1 MAKIELPFEYHIF
14 QESSK
19 SLEFNMSDSLRKAFD
34 AFTNDLT
41 KLVESEKS
49 IDSLC
54 DTFQMKYQLLSKK
67 LIEEMKEKGL
77 DKRAT
82 HSFEELRYMFKWG
95 YMLKEA
101 YPDMTLKSLGDLFGI
116 KNTAFSKLGL
126 YPLRAYDYQKDVHQ
140 SKGYFKNTDAHA
152 ICEVINDEIQLPYL
166 TNAQIVLSN
175 DTDMFVDLV
184 QGDSKM
190 FVVKRPTFNEG
201 DILSDSIYDHA
212 RSCFVNVNI
221 KAGVAQLK
229 DKIISILDM
238 NNPIF
243 SKHFIIEVL
252 RDKSVMLNGC
262 VRDGNVDAFLEMRKD
277 YLEGIERV
285 DVLESEL
292 DSDYLDPVVGMDE
305 EQIQVEIEQIKSN
318 ITRWETVLSNNVAG
332 DRYMLEYKK
341 SNDLRAYL
349 NSVRDYTLQYHLE
362 MPIGK
367 LIFEET
373 ELAAVYFVIQAFG
386 GVDANYNVSYEDFQ
400 KVKEDLKTSRLADYL
415 DRICKDARTP
425 HIKDISK
432 GEQLVSKLEQ
442 ISNETG
448 QKKYIKKKPVA
459 KGKSNE
465 PVLVYV
471 DTDAY
476 NITQE
481 EIDKILETYQ
491 VALVVRSSKTF
502 VGLQTLNEDLHLS
515 ANMEG
520 LQNEYKY

>member
-1 MAKIELPFEYHIF
+1 
-14 QESSK
+14 
-19 SLEFNMSDSLRKAFD
+19 
-34 AFTNDLT
+34 
-41 KLVESEKS
+41 
-49 IDSLC
+49 
-54 DTFQMKYQLLSKK
+54 
-67 LIEEMKEKGL
+67 
-77 DKRAT
+77 
-82 HSFEELRYMFKWG
+82 
-95 YMLKEA
+95 
-101 YPDMTLKSLGDLFGI
+101 
-116 KNTAFSKLGL
+116 
-126 YPLRAYDYQKDVHQ
+126 
-140 SKGYFKNTDAHA
+140 
-152 ICEVINDEIQLPYL
+152 
-166 TNAQIVLSN
+166 
-175 DTDMFVDLV
+175 
-184 QGDSKM
+184 
-190 FVVKRPTFNEG
+190 
-201 DILSDSIYDHA
+201 
-212 RSCFVNVNI
+212 
-221 KAGVAQLK
+221 
-229 DKIISILDM
+229 M

-362 MPIGK
+362 MPIVK

-491 VALVVRSSKTF
+491 VALVVRSSKAF

-520 LQNEYKY
+520 LRNEYKY